1 MSEAYSPETVHPFR
15 VCENCGRLTPRPQAA
30 CVNCGA
36 VSQQAAAEQQARAEH
51 GFLQSLWARATPVN
65 NALVVI
71 NIALYLL
78 MTYVAGGDFWQ
89 TLLSG
94 AGHGTL
100 LAFGAQT
107 AELIQSG
114 EWFRLVTPAF
124 LHIGL
129 LHLGFNSYALWTI
142 GPLVERLFG
151 SARYLLIY
159 LLAAIGG
166 SLGSFL
172 YHRYWQNEVIS
183 VGAGASGAIFGL
195 FGVLAVFGYRYR
207 HELPANFIRSIKASV
222 LPVIVINLLIGFS
235 LTFIDNAAHI
245 GGLLT
250 GGVLAL
256 VVPYLATDRQRRVS
270 AFGLGLLGVCIAVII
285 VCFAQAYQHSGPY
298 LKQGGG
304 QVKLFLENFTSAN
317 ETLVNT
323 LRSEGSGRANAGEV
337 ARLTAAQQAL
347 AETVAPD
354 ARSEQLR
361 DDLLRLLER
370 QRQVSER
377 TGDAGAASVRVEEL
391 REINRAFREWIRT
404 EGRKYGYQLTDEAD
418 DKAN

>member
-1 MSEAYSPETVHPFR
+1 MDTEAQGQETVHPFR
-15 VCENCGRLTPRPQAA
+15 VCEHCGRLTPRQQAT

-36 VSQQAAAEQQARAEH
+36 VSQQAAAEQQARAEY
-51 GFLQSLWARATPVN
+51 GFLQSLWGRATPVTK
-65 NALVVI
+65 ALVVV

-114 EWFRLVTPAF
+114 ELFRLITPAF

-142 GPLVERLFG
+142 GPLVERLYG
-151 SARYLLIY
+151 SARYLMIY
-159 LLAAIGG
+159 LLAAVGG

-172 YHRYWQNEVIS
+172 YHRYWQNEVIA

-207 HELPANFIRSIKASV
+207 RELPANFIRAIKASV

-235 LTFIDNAAHI
+235 LTFVDNAAHI

-256 VVPYLATDRQRRVS
+256 VVPYIAPNQPRHVS
-270 AFGLGLLGVCIAVII
+270 RFGLGLLGVCVAVII
-285 VCFAQAYQHSGPY
+285 VCFAQAYQHSQPY
-298 LKQGGG
+298 LKQGTG

-317 ETLVNT
+317 EALVDS
-323 LRSEGSGRANAGEV
+323 LRSNGAQRANAETTQL
-337 ARLTAAQQAL
+337 AKAQQAL
-347 AETVAPD
+347 AKTAAPD
-354 ARSEQLR
+354 ARAEQLR
-361 DDLLRLLER
+361 DDLLQLIER
-370 QRQVSER
+370 QR
-377 TGDAGAASVRVEEL
+377 AATPVRVEEISEL
-391 REINRAFREWIRT
+391 NQGFRDWMRS
-404 EGRKYGYQLTDEAD
+404 EGRKYGYRLTDEAD
-418 DKAN
+418 EKVK